1 MTFTP
6 TSALPEV
13 PDPYAVPLE
22 TLDVSDPRLFA
33 TSSWQPFFKR
43 MRTEDPVHYLKESP
57 FGPFWSI
64 TRFEDIKFVD
74 MNHELFSSEP
84 FIVIGDPGEDLPVD
98 MFIAMD
104 PPKHDVQRN
113 AVQPVVAPKNLA
125 EMESLIRERIAL
137 ILDSLPTNEVIDWVP
152 AVSVELTSMTL
163 ATIFDFPLEDRAK
176 LPYWSDLAAGT
187 EEISGGKADPQERLQ
202 AMQDMAAT
210 FGGLWQDKVARLE
223 AGEELGF
230 DLISLLVKDPQTR
243 DMVTRP
249 MEFMGNLMLLIVG
262 GNDTTRNSISA
273 SVLGFH
279 RFPAEFTKL
288 KANPGLIPS
297 MVSEVIRWQT
307 PLSHMR
313 RIATQDVELNGK
325 TIRKGDKVVMWYASG
340 NRDEEVIE
348 RPDEIIIDRPRV
360 RQHLSFGFGI
370 HRCMGNRLGEMQLR
384 LVWEE
389 ILKRFERIEVV
400 GEPERLRSNFVN
412 GITSLP
418 VRIIPKAA
426 S

>member
-1 MTFTP
+1 MSFTP
-6 TSALPEV
+6 TSALPEL
-13 PDPYAVPLE
+13 PDPYTVPLDSI
-22 TLDVSDPRLFA
+22 DVSDPRLYKDFA
-33 TSSWQPFFKR
+33 WHSYFKR
-43 MRTEDPVHYLKESP
+43 LRDEDPVHYLKDSP

-64 TRFEDIKFVD
+64 TRFDDIKFVD
-74 MNHELFSSEP
+74 TNHELFSSEP
-84 FIVIGDPGEDLPVD
+84 FIVIGDPGEDLPLD

-113 AVQPVVAPKNLA
+113 AVQPVVAPKNLM
-125 EMESLIRERIAL
+125 EMESLIRERIAV

-152 AVSVELTSMTL
+152 SVSVELTAMTL
-163 ATIFDFPLEDRAK
+163 ATILDFPQEDRAK

-187 EEISGGKADPQERLQ
+187 EEISGGQVDPEERLQ
-202 AMQDMAAT
+202 ALQDMVGV
-210 FGGLWQDKVARLE
+210 FGQLWADKVARFE

-230 DLISLLVKDPQTR
+230 DLISLLVKDPETR

-249 MEFMGNLMLLIVG
+249 TELMGNLVLLIVG

-273 SVLGFH
+273 SVLAFNKW
-279 RFPAEFTKL
+279 PEQLEKI
-288 KANPGLIPS
+288 KENPKLIPN

-325 TIRKGDKVVMWYASG
+325 TIRKGDKVVMWYVSG
-340 NRDEEVIE
+340 NHDEQAIE
-348 RPDEIIIDRPRV
+348 NPDEVVVDRAKA

-389 ILKRFERIEVV
+389 ILKRFERIELV
-400 GEPERLRSNFVN
+400 GKEERLQSNFVN
-412 GITSLP
+412 GYTSLP
-418 VRIIPKAA
+418 VRLIPKAA
-426 S
+426 

>member
-1 MTFTP
+1 MSFTP
-6 TSALPEV
+6 TSALPEIV
-13 PDPYAVPLE
+13 DPYQVPLD

-33 TSSWQPFFKR
+33 ANNWQPYFKR
-43 MRTEDPVHYLKESP
+43 LREEDPVHYLKESP

-74 MNHELFSSEP
+74 TNHELFSSEP
-84 FIVIGDPGEDLPVD
+84 FIVIGDPGEDLPLEL
-98 MFIAMD
+98 FIAMD
-104 PPKHDVQRN
+104 PPKHDIQRN
-113 AVQPVVAPKNLA
+113 AAQPVVAPKNLA
-125 EMESLIRERIAL
+125 QLEAVIRERIAA
-137 ILDSLPTNEVIDWVP
+137 ILDGLPVNEEIDWVSS
-152 AVSVELTSMTL
+152 VSVELTSMTL
-163 ATIFDFPLEDRAK
+163 ATILDFPQEDRAK

-187 EEISGGKADPQERLQ
+187 EEISGGNVDPQERI
-202 AMQDMAAT
+202 AALT
-210 FGGLWQDKVARLE
+210 EMVTIFSGMWADKAARLE

-230 DLISLLVKDPQTR
+230 DLISLMVKDPQTR

-249 MEFMGNLMLLIVG
+249 TELMGNLLLLIVG

-273 SVLGFH
+273 SVLAFKQ
-279 RFPAEFTKL
+279 FPEEFTKL
-288 KANPGLIPS
+288 KANPKLIPN

-340 NRDEEVIE
+340 NRDESVIE
-348 RPDEIIIDRPRV
+348 NADQVIVDRAKA

-389 ILKRFERIEVV
+389 ILKRFERIEVL
-400 GEPERLRSNFVN
+400 GEPERLHSNFVN
-412 GITSLP
+412 GITALS
-418 VRIIPKAA
+418 VRIIPKTV